1 MRKRK
6 VEKDD
11 KKEEKKEKKV
21 SLVKKV
27 KKSFK
32 KKRNKEPSSYG
43 LLEVIIVAFIFTLFG
58 IVIGYLLNYGRDTYT
73 GKKIPK
79 SVEEF
84 IDAYESIHE
93 NYYGKLDENKLI
105 EAAINGMVNSLDD
118 PYSGYMNEEDA
129 SEFDEET
136 TGSYVGIGVTV
147 EYSDSINKIIE
158 VNKEAPAYKAGM
170 KEGDIIIEVD
180 GTDVT
185 NLFGD
190 DLSSLIRGEAGSP
203 VDVKVKRGDKVIL
216 FKITREKID
225 LISVS
230 GYTIANNGKKVG
242 VITISSF
249 SSNTSK
255 QFNKVIKQFEK
266 EEVDCLVIDVRNNLG
281 GQLAQVRNILDVFF
295 DKNTVLFQVKS
306 KNDTVKIKASDNK
319 KKNYPVAVVINNG
332 SASAS
337 EVLAACFKDNY
348 KKVFIV
354 GEQSF
359 GKGTVQKT
367 VSLKGGGKYKYT
379 VEQWLTP
386 KGKWIEGDGITPTH
400 KVSNTEEYYNNP
412 SYDNDDQLKKAI
424 ELVSK

>member
-1 MRKRK
+1 MAKRK
-6 VEKDD
+6 VSKDEKN
-11 KKEEKKEKKV
+11 EEKKVTVFKKA
-21 SLVKKV
+21 KKI
-27 KKSFK
+27 FK
-32 KKRNKEPSSYG
+32 KKRNKEPNTYG
-43 LLEVIIVAFIFTLFG
+43 LLEVLIVAFIFTLFG
-58 IVIGYLLNYGRDTYT
+58 IVIGYLLNYGKDTYT
-73 GKKIPK
+73 GKKMPK
-79 SVEEF
+79 SIEEF
-84 IDAYESIHE
+84 IDTYETIHE
-93 NYYGKLDENKLI
+93 NYYGELDDKKLM
-105 EAAINGMVNSLDD
+105 EAAINGMVSSLED
-118 PYSGYMNEEDA
+118 PYSSYMNVEDA
-129 SEFDEET
+129 SEFDEEN

-147 EYSDSINKIIE
+147 EYGDNVNKIID
-158 VNKEAPAYKAGM
+158 VNKEAPAYKAGI

-185 NLFGD
+185 NVFGD
-190 DLSSLIRGEAGSP
+190 DLSSLIRGKAGSP
-203 VDVKVKRGDKVIL
+203 VDVKVKRGDEVIL

-242 VITISSF
+242 IITITSF
-249 SSNTSK
+249 SSNTY
-255 QFNKVIKQFEK
+255 KQFEKVMKQFDK

-295 DKNTVLFQVKS
+295 EKNTVLFQVKS
-306 KNDTVKIKASDNK
+306 KNNTLKIKASNK
-319 KKNYPVAVVINNG
+319 KKRNYPVAVVINNG

-348 KKVFIV
+348 KKAFIV
-354 GEQSF
+354 GDQSF

-400 KVSNTEEYYNNP
+400 KVANSEEYYNNP

>member
-1 MRKRK
+1 MAKRK
-6 VEKDD
+6 VSKDEKN
-11 KKEEKKEKKV
+11 EEKKV
-21 SLVKKV
+21 TVFKKV
-27 KKSFK
+27 KKIFK
-32 KKRNKEPSSYG
+32 KKRNKEPNTYG
-43 LLEVIIVAFIFTLFG
+43 LLEVLIVAFVFTLFG
-58 IVIGYLLNYGRDTYT
+58 IVIGYLLNYGKDTYT
-73 GKKIPK
+73 GKKMPK
-79 SVEEF
+79 SIEEF
-84 IDAYESIHE
+84 IDTYETIHE
-93 NYYGKLDENKLI
+93 NYYGELDDKKLM
-105 EAAINGMVNSLDD
+105 EAAINGMVSSLED
-118 PYSGYMNEEDA
+118 PYSSYMNVEDA
-129 SEFDEET
+129 SEFDEEN

-147 EYSDSINKIIE
+147 EYGDNVNKIID
-158 VNKEAPAYKAGM
+158 VNKEAPAYKAGI

-185 NLFGD
+185 NVFGD
-190 DLSSLIRGEAGSP
+190 DLSSLIRGKAGSP
-203 VDVKVKRGDKVIL
+203 VDVKVKRGDEVIL

-242 VITISSF
+242 IITITSF
-249 SSNTSK
+249 SSNTY
-255 QFNKVIKQFEK
+255 KQFEKVMKQFDK

-295 DKNTVLFQVKS
+295 EKNTILFQVKS
-306 KNDTVKIKASDNK
+306 KNNTLKIKASNK
-319 KKNYPVAVVINNG
+319 KKRNYPVAVVINNG

-348 KKVFIV
+348 KKAFIV
-354 GEQSF
+354 GDQSF

-400 KVSNTEEYYNNP
+400 KVANSEEYYNNP

>member
-1 MRKRK
+1 MAKRK
-6 VEKDD
+6 VSKDEKN
-11 KKEEKKEKKV
+11 EEKKV
-21 SLVKKV
+21 TVFKKV
-27 KKSFK
+27 KKIFK
-32 KKRNKEPSSYG
+32 KKRNKEPNTYG
-43 LLEVIIVAFIFTLFG
+43 LLEVLIVAFIFTLFG
-58 IVIGYLLNYGRDTYT
+58 IVIGYLLNYGKDTYT
-73 GKKIPK
+73 GKKMPK
-79 SVEEF
+79 SIEEF
-84 IDAYESIHE
+84 IDTYETIHE
-93 NYYGKLDENKLI
+93 NYYGELDDKKLM
-105 EAAINGMVNSLDD
+105 EAAINGMVSSLED
-118 PYSGYMNEEDA
+118 PYSSYMNVEDA
-129 SEFDEET
+129 SEFDEEN

-147 EYSDSINKIIE
+147 EYGDNVNKIID
-158 VNKEAPAYKAGM
+158 VNKEAPAYKAGIR
-170 KEGDIIIEVD
+170 EGDIIIEVD

-185 NLFGD
+185 NVFGD
-190 DLSSLIRGEAGSP
+190 DLSSLIRGKAGSP
-203 VDVKVKRGDKVIL
+203 VDVKVKRGDEVIL

-242 VITISSF
+242 IITITSF
-249 SSNTSK
+249 SSNTY
-255 QFNKVIKQFEK
+255 KQFEKVMKQFDK

-295 DKNTVLFQVKS
+295 EKNTILFQVKS
-306 KNDTVKIKASDNK
+306 KNNTLKIKASNK
-319 KKNYPVAVVINNG
+319 KKRNYPVAVVINNG

-348 KKVFIV
+348 KKAFIV
-354 GEQSF
+354 GDQSF

-400 KVSNTEEYYNNP
+400 KVANSEEYYNNP

>member
-1 MRKRK
+1 MAKRK
-6 VEKDD
+6 VSKDEKN
-11 KKEEKKEKKV
+11 EEKIVTVFKKA
-21 SLVKKV
+21 KKI
-27 KKSFK
+27 FK
-32 KKRNKEPSSYG
+32 KKRNKEPNTYG
-43 LLEVIIVAFIFTLFG
+43 LLEVLIVAFIFTLFG
-58 IVIGYLLNYGRDTYT
+58 IVIGYLLNYGKDTYT
-73 GKKIPK
+73 GKKMPK
-79 SVEEF
+79 SIEEF
-84 IDAYESIHE
+84 IDTYETIHE
-93 NYYGKLDENKLI
+93 NYYGELDDKKLM
-105 EAAINGMVNSLDD
+105 EAAINGMVSSLED
-118 PYSGYMNEEDA
+118 PYSSYMNVEDA
-129 SEFDEET
+129 SEFDEEN

-147 EYSDSINKIIE
+147 EYGDNVNKIID
-158 VNKEAPAYKAGM
+158 VNKEAPAYKAGIR
-170 KEGDIIIEVD
+170 EGDIIIEVD

-185 NLFGD
+185 NVFGD
-190 DLSSLIRGEAGSP
+190 DLSSLIRGKAGSP
-203 VDVKVKRGDKVIL
+203 VDVKVKRGDEVIL

-242 VITISSF
+242 IITITSF
-249 SSNTSK
+249 SSNTY
-255 QFNKVIKQFEK
+255 KQFEKVMKQFDK

-295 DKNTVLFQVKS
+295 EKNTILFQVKS
-306 KNDTVKIKASDNK
+306 KNNTLKIKASNK
-319 KKNYPVAVVINNG
+319 KKRNYPVAVVINNG

-348 KKVFIV
+348 KKAFIV
-354 GEQSF
+354 GDQSF

-400 KVSNTEEYYNNP
+400 KVANSEEYYNNP

>member
-1 MRKRK
+1 MAKRK
-6 VEKDD
+6 VSKDEKN
-11 KKEEKKEKKV
+11 EEKKV
-21 SLVKKV
+21 TVFKKV
-27 KKSFK
+27 KKIFK
-32 KKRNKEPSSYG
+32 KKRNKEPNTYG
-43 LLEVIIVAFIFTLFG
+43 LLEVLIVAFIFTLFG
-58 IVIGYLLNYGRDTYT
+58 IVIGYLLNYGKDTYT
-73 GKKIPK
+73 GKKMPK
-79 SVEEF
+79 SIEEF
-84 IDAYESIHE
+84 IDTYETIHE
-93 NYYGKLDENKLI
+93 NYYGELDDKKLM
-105 EAAINGMVNSLDD
+105 EAAINGMVSSLED
-118 PYSGYMNEEDA
+118 PYSSYMNVEDA
-129 SEFDEET
+129 SEFDEEN

-147 EYSDSINKIIE
+147 EYGDNVNKIID
-158 VNKEAPAYKAGM
+158 VNKEAPAYKAGI

-185 NLFGD
+185 NVFGD
-190 DLSSLIRGEAGSP
+190 DLSSLIRGKAGSP
-203 VDVKVKRGDKVIL
+203 VDVKVKRGDEVIL

-242 VITISSF
+242 IITITSF
-249 SSNTSK
+249 SSNTY
-255 QFNKVIKQFEK
+255 KQFEKVMKQFDK

-295 DKNTVLFQVKS
+295 EKNTVLFQVKS
-306 KNDTVKIKASDNK
+306 KNNTLKIKASNK
-319 KKNYPVAVVINNG
+319 KKRNYPVAVVINNG

-348 KKVFIV
+348 KKAFIV
-354 GEQSF
+354 GDQSF

-400 KVSNTEEYYNNP
+400 KVANSEEYYNNP

>member
-1 MRKRK
+1 MAKRK
-6 VEKDD
+6 VSKDEKN
-11 KKEEKKEKKV
+11 EEKKV
-21 SLVKKV
+21 AVFKKV
-27 KKSFK
+27 KKIFK
-32 KKRNKEPSSYG
+32 KKRNKEPNTYG
-43 LLEVIIVAFIFTLFG
+43 LLEVLIVAFIFTLFG
-58 IVIGYLLNYGRDTYT
+58 IVIGYLLNYGKDTYT
-73 GKKIPK
+73 GKKMPK
-79 SVEEF
+79 SIEEF
-84 IDAYESIHE
+84 IDTYETIHE
-93 NYYGKLDENKLI
+93 NYYGELDDKKLM
-105 EAAINGMVNSLDD
+105 EAAINGMVSSLED
-118 PYSGYMNEEDA
+118 PYSSYMNVEDA
-129 SEFDEET
+129 SEFDEEN

-147 EYSDSINKIIE
+147 EYGDNVNKIID
-158 VNKEAPAYKAGM
+158 VNKEAPAYKAGIR
-170 KEGDIIIEVD
+170 EGDIIIEVD

-185 NLFGD
+185 NVFGD
-190 DLSSLIRGEAGSP
+190 DLSSLIRGKAGSP
-203 VDVKVKRGDKVIL
+203 VDVKVKRGDEVIL

-242 VITISSF
+242 IITITSF
-249 SSNTSK
+249 SSNTY
-255 QFNKVIKQFEK
+255 KQFEKVMKQFDK

-295 DKNTVLFQVKS
+295 EKNTILFQVKS
-306 KNDTVKIKASDNK
+306 KNNTLKIKASNK
-319 KKNYPVAVVINNG
+319 KKRNYPVAVVINNG

-348 KKVFIV
+348 KKAFIV
-354 GEQSF
+354 GDQSF

-400 KVSNTEEYYNNP
+400 KVANSEEYYNNP

>member
-1 MRKRK
+1 MAKRK
-6 VEKDD
+6 VSKDEKN
-11 KKEEKKEKKV
+11 EEKKVTVFKKA
-21 SLVKKV
+21 KKI
-27 KKSFK
+27 FK
-32 KKRNKEPSSYG
+32 KKRNKEPNTYG
-43 LLEVIIVAFIFTLFG
+43 LLEVLIVAFIFTLFG
-58 IVIGYLLNYGRDTYT
+58 IVIGYLLNYGKDTYT
-73 GKKIPK
+73 GKKMPK
-79 SVEEF
+79 SIEEF
-84 IDAYESIHE
+84 IDTYETIHE
-93 NYYGKLDENKLI
+93 NYYGELDDKKLM
-105 EAAINGMVNSLDD
+105 EAAINGMVSSLED
-118 PYSGYMNEEDA
+118 PYSSYMNVEDA
-129 SEFDEET
+129 SEFDEEN

-147 EYSDSINKIIE
+147 EYGDNVNKIID
-158 VNKEAPAYKAGM
+158 VNKEAPAYKAGI

-185 NLFGD
+185 NVFGD
-190 DLSSLIRGEAGSP
+190 DLSSLIRGKAGSP
-203 VDVKVKRGDKVIL
+203 VDVKVKRGDEVIL

-242 VITISSF
+242 IITITSF
-249 SSNTSK
+249 SSNTY
-255 QFNKVIKQFEK
+255 KQFEKVMKQFDK

-295 DKNTVLFQVKS
+295 EKNTILFQVKS
-306 KNDTVKIKASDNK
+306 KNNTLKIKASNK
-319 KKNYPVAVVINNG
+319 KKRNYPVAVVINNG

-348 KKVFIV
+348 KKAFIV
-354 GEQSF
+354 GDQSF

-400 KVSNTEEYYNNP
+400 KVANSEEYYNNP

>member
-1 MRKRK
+1 MAKRK
-6 VEKDD
+6 VLKDEKN
-11 KKEEKKEKKV
+11 EEKKV
-21 SLVKKV
+21 TVFKKV
-27 KKSFK
+27 KKIFK
-32 KKRNKEPSSYG
+32 KKRNKEPNTYG
-43 LLEVIIVAFIFTLFG
+43 LLEVLIVAFIFTLFG
-58 IVIGYLLNYGRDTYT
+58 IVIGYLLNYGKDTYT
-73 GKKIPK
+73 GKKMPK
-79 SVEEF
+79 SIEEF
-84 IDAYESIHE
+84 IDTYETIHE
-93 NYYGKLDENKLI
+93 NYYGELDDKKLM
-105 EAAINGMVNSLDD
+105 EAAINGMVSSLED
-118 PYSGYMNEEDA
+118 PYSSYMNVEDA
-129 SEFDEET
+129 SEFDEEN

-147 EYSDSINKIIE
+147 EYGDNVNKIID
-158 VNKEAPAYKAGM
+158 VNKEAPAYEAGIR
-170 KEGDIIIEVD
+170 EGDIIIEVD

-185 NLFGD
+185 NVFGD
-190 DLSSLIRGEAGSP
+190 DLSSLIRGKAGSP
-203 VDVKVKRGDKVIL
+203 VDVKVKRGDEVIL

-242 VITISSF
+242 IITITSF
-249 SSNTSK
+249 SSNTYK
-255 QFNKVIKQFEK
+255 QFNKVMKQFDK

-295 DKNTVLFQVKS
+295 EKNTVLFQVKS
-306 KNDTVKIKASDNK
+306 KNNTLKIKASNK
-319 KKNYPVAVVINNG
+319 KKRNYPVAVVINNG

-348 KKVFIV
+348 KKAFIV
-354 GEQSF
+354 GDQSF

-400 KVSNTEEYYNNP
+400 KVTNSEEYYNNP

>member
-1 MRKRK
+1 MAKRK
-6 VEKDD
+6 VSKDEKN
-11 KKEEKKEKKV
+11 EEKKV
-21 SLVKKV
+21 TVFKKV
-27 KKSFK
+27 KKIFK
-32 KKRNKEPSSYG
+32 KKRNKEPNTYG
-43 LLEVIIVAFIFTLFG
+43 LLEVLIVAFIFTLFG
-58 IVIGYLLNYGRDTYT
+58 IVIGYLLNYGKDTYT
-73 GKKIPK
+73 GKKMPK
-79 SVEEF
+79 SIEEF
-84 IDAYESIHE
+84 IDTYETIHE
-93 NYYGKLDENKLI
+93 NYYGELDDKKLM
-105 EAAINGMVNSLDD
+105 EAAINGMVSSLED
-118 PYSGYMNEEDA
+118 PYSSYMNVEDA
-129 SEFDEET
+129 SEFDEEN

-147 EYSDSINKIIE
+147 EYGDN
-158 VNKEAPAYKAGM
+158 VNKEAPAYKAGIR
-170 KEGDIIIEVD
+170 EGDIIIEVD

-185 NLFGD
+185 NVFGD
-190 DLSSLIRGEAGSP
+190 DLSSLIRGKAGSP
-203 VDVKVKRGDKVIL
+203 VDVKVKRGDEVIL

-242 VITISSF
+242 IITITSF
-249 SSNTSK
+249 SSNTY
-255 QFNKVIKQFEK
+255 KQFEKVMKQFDK

-295 DKNTVLFQVKS
+295 EKNTILFQVKS
-306 KNDTVKIKASDNK
+306 KNNTLKIKASNK
-319 KKNYPVAVVINNG
+319 KKRNYPVAVVINNG

-348 KKVFIV
+348 KKAFIV
-354 GEQSF
+354 GDQSF

-400 KVSNTEEYYNNP
+400 KVANSEEYYNNP

>member
-1 MRKRK
+1 MAKRK
-6 VEKDD
+6 VSKDEKN
-11 KKEEKKEKKV
+11 EEKKV
-21 SLVKKV
+21 TVFKKV
-27 KKSFK
+27 KKIFK
-32 KKRNKEPSSYG
+32 KKRNKEPNTYG
-43 LLEVIIVAFIFTLFG
+43 LLEVLIVAFIFTLFG
-58 IVIGYLLNYGRDTYT
+58 IVVGYLLNYGKDTYT
-73 GKKIPK
+73 GKKMPK
-79 SVEEF
+79 SIEEF
-84 IDAYESIHE
+84 IDTYETIHE
-93 NYYGKLDENKLI
+93 NYYGELDDKKLM
-105 EAAINGMVNSLDD
+105 EAAINGMVSSLED
-118 PYSGYMNEEDA
+118 PYSSYMNVEDA
-129 SEFDEET
+129 SEFDEEN

-147 EYSDSINKIIE
+147 EYGDNVNKIID
-158 VNKEAPAYKAGM
+158 VNKEAPAYKAGI

-185 NLFGD
+185 NVFGD
-190 DLSSLIRGEAGSP
+190 DLSSLIRGKAGSP
-203 VDVKVKRGDKVIL
+203 VDVKVKRGDEVIL

-242 VITISSF
+242 IITITSF
-249 SSNTSK
+249 SSNTY
-255 QFNKVIKQFEK
+255 KQFEKVMKQFDK

-295 DKNTVLFQVKS
+295 EKNTILFQVKS
-306 KNDTVKIKASDNK
+306 KNNTLKIKASNK
-319 KKNYPVAVVINNG
+319 KKRNYPVAVVINNG

-348 KKVFIV
+348 KKAFIV
-354 GEQSF
+354 GDQSF

-400 KVSNTEEYYNNP
+400 KVANSEEYYNNP

>member
-1 MRKRK
+1 MAKRK
-6 VEKDD
+6 VSKDEKN
-11 KKEEKKEKKV
+11 EEKKV
-21 SLVKKV
+21 TVFKKV
-27 KKSFK
+27 KKIFK
-32 KKRNKEPSSYG
+32 KKRNKEPNTYG
-43 LLEVIIVAFIFTLFG
+43 LLEVLIVAFIFTLFG
-58 IVIGYLLNYGRDTYT
+58 IVIGYLLNYGKDTYT
-73 GKKIPK
+73 GKKMPK
-79 SVEEF
+79 SIEEF
-84 IDAYESIHE
+84 IDTYETIHE
-93 NYYGKLDENKLI
+93 NYYGELDDKKLM
-105 EAAINGMVNSLDD
+105 EAAINGMVSSLED
-118 PYSGYMNEEDA
+118 PYSSYMNVEDA
-129 SEFDEET
+129 SEFDEEN

-147 EYSDSINKIIE
+147 EYGDNVNKIID
-158 VNKEAPAYKAGM
+158 VNKEAPAYKAGI

-185 NLFGD
+185 NVFGD
-190 DLSSLIRGEAGSP
+190 DLSSLIRGKAGSP
-203 VDVKVKRGDKVIL
+203 VDVKVKRGDEVIL

-242 VITISSF
+242 IITITSF
-249 SSNTSK
+249 SSNTY
-255 QFNKVIKQFEK
+255 KQFEKVMKQFDK

-295 DKNTVLFQVKS
+295 EKNTILFQVKS
-306 KNDTVKIKASDNK
+306 KNNTLKIKASNK
-319 KKNYPVAVVINNG
+319 KKRNYPVAVVINNG

-348 KKVFIV
+348 KKAFIV
-354 GEQSF
+354 GDQSF

-400 KVSNTEEYYNNP
+400 KVTNSEEYYNNP

>member
-1 MRKRK
+1 MAKRK
-6 VEKDD
+6 VSKDEKN
-11 KKEEKKEKKV
+11 EEKKVTVFKKA
-21 SLVKKV
+21 KKI
-27 KKSFK
+27 FK
-32 KKRNKEPSSYG
+32 KKRNKEPNTYG
-43 LLEVIIVAFIFTLFG
+43 LLEVLIVAFIFTLFG
-58 IVIGYLLNYGRDTYT
+58 IVIGYLLNYGKDTYT
-73 GKKIPK
+73 GKKMPK
-79 SVEEF
+79 SIEEF
-84 IDAYESIHE
+84 IDTYETIHE
-93 NYYGKLDENKLI
+93 NYYGELDDKKLM
-105 EAAINGMVNSLDD
+105 EAAINGMVSSLED
-118 PYSGYMNEEDA
+118 PYSSYMNVEDA
-129 SEFDEET
+129 SEFDEEN

-147 EYSDSINKIIE
+147 EYGDNVNKIID
-158 VNKEAPAYKAGM
+158 VNKEAPAYKAGI

-185 NLFGD
+185 NVFGD
-190 DLSSLIRGEAGSP
+190 DLSSLIRGKAGSP
-203 VDVKVKRGDKVIL
+203 VDVKVKRGDEVIL

-242 VITISSF
+242 IITITSF
-249 SSNTSK
+249 SSNTY
-255 QFNKVIKQFEK
+255 KQFEKVMKQFDK

-295 DKNTVLFQVKS
+295 EKNTVLFEVKS
-306 KNDTVKIKASDNK
+306 KNNTLKIKASNK
-319 KKNYPVAVVINNG
+319 KKRNYPVAVVINNG

-348 KKVFIV
+348 KKAFIV
-354 GEQSF
+354 GDQSF

-400 KVSNTEEYYNNP
+400 KVANSEEYYNNP

>member
-1 MRKRK
+1 MAKRK
-6 VEKDD
+6 VSKDEKN
-11 KKEEKKEKKV
+11 EEKKV
-21 SLVKKV
+21 TVFKKV
-27 KKSFK
+27 KKIFK
-32 KKRNKEPSSYG
+32 KKRNKEPSTYG
-43 LLEVIIVAFIFTLFG
+43 LLEVLIVAFIFTLFG
-58 IVIGYLLNYGRDTYT
+58 IVIGYLLNYGKDTYT
-73 GKKIPK
+73 GKKMPK
-79 SVEEF
+79 SIEEF
-84 IDAYESIHE
+84 IDTYETIHE
-93 NYYGKLDENKLI
+93 NYYGELDDKKLM
-105 EAAINGMVNSLDD
+105 EAAINGMVSSLED
-118 PYSGYMNEEDA
+118 PYSSYMNVEDA
-129 SEFDEET
+129 SEFDEEN

-147 EYSDSINKIIE
+147 EYGDNVNKIID
-158 VNKEAPAYKAGM
+158 VNKEAPAYKAGIR
-170 KEGDIIIEVD
+170 EGDIIIEVD

-185 NLFGD
+185 NVFGD
-190 DLSSLIRGEAGSP
+190 DLSSLIRGKAGSP
-203 VDVKVKRGDKVIL
+203 VDVKVKRGDEVIL

-242 VITISSF
+242 IITITSF
-249 SSNTSK
+249 SSNTYK
-255 QFNKVIKQFEK
+255 QFNKVMKQFDK

-295 DKNTVLFQVKS
+295 EKNTVLFQVKS
-306 KNDTVKIKASDNK
+306 KNNTLKIKASNK
-319 KKNYPVAVVINNG
+319 KKRNYPVAVVINNG

-348 KKVFIV
+348 KKAFIV
-354 GEQSF
+354 GDQSF

-400 KVSNTEEYYNNP
+400 KVTNSEEYYNNP

>member
-1 MRKRK
+1 MAKRK
-6 VEKDD
+6 VSKDEKN
-11 KKEEKKEKKV
+11 EEKKV
-21 SLVKKV
+21 AVFKKV
-27 KKSFK
+27 KKIFK
-32 KKRNKEPSSYG
+32 KKRNKEPNTYG
-43 LLEVIIVAFIFTLFG
+43 LLEVLIVAFIFTLFG
-58 IVIGYLLNYGRDTYT
+58 IVIGYLLNYGKDTYT
-73 GKKIPK
+73 GKKMPK
-79 SVEEF
+79 SIEEF
-84 IDAYESIHE
+84 IDTYETIHE
-93 NYYGKLDENKLI
+93 NYYGELDDKKLM
-105 EAAINGMVNSLDD
+105 EAAINGMVSSLED
-118 PYSGYMNEEDA
+118 PYSSYMNVEDA
-129 SEFDEET
+129 SEFDEEN

-147 EYSDSINKIIE
+147 EYGDNVNKIID
-158 VNKEAPAYKAGM
+158 VNKEAPAYKAGI

-185 NLFGD
+185 NVFGD
-190 DLSSLIRGEAGSP
+190 DLSSLIRGKAGSP
-203 VDVKVKRGDKVIL
+203 VDVKVKRGDEVIL

-242 VITISSF
+242 IITITSF
-249 SSNTSK
+249 SSNTY
-255 QFNKVIKQFEK
+255 KQFEKVMKQFDK

-295 DKNTVLFQVKS
+295 EKNTILFQVKS
-306 KNDTVKIKASDNK
+306 KNNTLKIKASNK
-319 KKNYPVAVVINNG
+319 KKRNYPVAVVINNG

-348 KKVFIV
+348 KKAFIV
-354 GEQSF
+354 GDQSF

-400 KVSNTEEYYNNP
+400 KVANSEEYYNNP

>member
-1 MRKRK
+1 MAKRK
-6 VEKDD
+6 VSKDEKN
-11 KKEEKKEKKV
+11 EEKKV
-21 SLVKKV
+21 TVFKKV
-27 KKSFK
+27 KKIFK
-32 KKRNKEPSSYG
+32 KKRNKEPNTYG
-43 LLEVIIVAFIFTLFG
+43 LLEVLIVAFIFTLFG
-58 IVIGYLLNYGRDTYT
+58 IVIGYLLNYGKDTYT
-73 GKKIPK
+73 GKKMPK
-79 SVEEF
+79 SIEEF
-84 IDAYESIHE
+84 IDTYETIHE
-93 NYYGKLDENKLI
+93 NYYGELDDKKLM
-105 EAAINGMVNSLDD
+105 EAAINGMVSSLED
-118 PYSGYMNEEDA
+118 PYSSYMNVEDA
-129 SEFDEET
+129 SEFDEEN

-147 EYSDSINKIIE
+147 EYGDNVNKIID
-158 VNKEAPAYKAGM
+158 VNKEAPAYKAGI

-185 NLFGD
+185 NVFGD
-190 DLSSLIRGEAGSP
+190 DLSSLIRGKAGSP
-203 VDVKVKRGDKVIL
+203 VDVKVKRGDEVIL

-242 VITISSF
+242 IITITSF
-249 SSNTSK
+249 SSNTY
-255 QFNKVIKQFEK
+255 KQFEKVMKQFDK

-295 DKNTVLFQVKS
+295 EKNTILFQVKS
-306 KNDTVKIKASDNK
+306 KNNTLKIKASNK
-319 KKNYPVAVVINNG
+319 KKRNYPVAVVINNG

-348 KKVFIV
+348 KKAFIV
-354 GEQSF
+354 GDQSF

-400 KVSNTEEYYNNP
+400 KVANSEEYYNNP